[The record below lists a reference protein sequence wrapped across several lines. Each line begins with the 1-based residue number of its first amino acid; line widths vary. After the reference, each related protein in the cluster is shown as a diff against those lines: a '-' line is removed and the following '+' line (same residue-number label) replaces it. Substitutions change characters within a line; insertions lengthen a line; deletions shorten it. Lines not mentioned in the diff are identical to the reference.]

1 MNQSILF
8 SDQLTW
14 NEETGMVEF
23 HAQQA
28 GMLII
33 CLVSLDKLG
42 KLNNSNEV
50 SKENAFEQ
58 FEVARFDIE
67 EIAESLVEDEAFD
80 EQGRVIIN

>member
-42 KLNNSNEV
+42 KLNNSSEV

-58 FEVARFDIE
+58 FEAARFDIE

-80 EQGRVIIN
+80 EQGRIIIN

>member
-14 NEETGMVEF
+14 NEEAGMVEF

-33 CLVSLDKLG
+33 CLVSLDKLS
-42 KLNNSNEV
+42 KLNNSSEV

-58 FEVARFDIE
+58 FEEARFDIE

-80 EQGRVIIN
+80 EQGRIIIN

>member
-14 NEETGMVEF
+14 NEEASMVEF

-42 KLNNSNEV
+42 KLNSSGEV
-50 SKENAFEQ
+50 SKENAFQQ
-58 FEVARFDIE
+58 FEAARFDIE

-80 EQGRVIIN
+80 EQGRIIIN